1 MLFSALVLVASVF
14 VVLALSR
21 RAEASIVEYQSQ
33 MSLTDIVRASKD
45 EALESLEDRVSR
57 LHGEYET
64 SARFKEMMVTEEVLF
79 LIFNCRME
87 LTNEGTLKGQPRA
100 QVSRS
105 SGRTAMHRASEA
117 SRQGRDRRIQVP
129 DDNRI

>member
-79 LIFNCRME
+79 
-87 LTNEGTLKGQPRA
+87 
-100 QVSRS
+100 
-105 SGRTAMHRASEA
+105 
-117 SRQGRDRRIQVP
+117 
-129 DDNRI
+129 